1 MKLILLSIRIAR
13 LTLSRSAGHTFGS
26 ISWNMIDILFSPM
39 ALAVLEF

>member
-13 LTLSRSAGHTFGS
+13 LTLGRNAGLTFGS
-26 ISWNMIDILFSPM
+26 ISWNMIDILFSLM